1 MNFLVFLA
9 EFSRVD
15 FIVVDGSLSFD
26 VWGSLISLPNAI
38 ALMSILVSQLVVD
51 QKRGNVVASKVLA
64 MVIFSSF

>member
-1 MNFLVFLA
+1 VNFLVFLA

>member
-1 MNFLVFLA
+1 M
-9 EFSRVD
+9 D